1 MVDACTQTAED
12 PIESLNALSIS
23 PENIALEDN
32 SNEEQKAG
40 GQNDP
45 SLEKSLINKK
55 DDKSEADSL

>member
-1 MVDACTQTAED
+1 M
-12 PIESLNALSIS
+12 S